1 MDNYLCIKKVLPVS
15 RDYLRGEIKSEIE
28 KLLQYS
34 VVLQFDSVREINKY
48 RILPFEFMLQLDSS

>member
-1 MDNYLCIKKVLPVS
+1 MYKKVLPVS
-15 RDYLRGEIKSEIE
+15 RDYLRGEIKSDIG
-28 KLLQYS
+28 KLLLQYS

>member
-1 MDNYLCIKKVLPVS
+1 MYKKVLPVS
-15 RDYLRGEIKSEIE
+15 RDYLRGEIKSDIE

-34 VVLQFDSVREINKY
+34 VVLQFDLVREINKY